1 MPLLL
6 RRALT
11 AFLLLAVAA
20 GPLLA
25 QPTPHTVASTPR
37 AVDLSPDRFALEPN
51 LPYADDIPSPSE
63 HLGYEL
69 GTEFTIYAHTVDYLE
84 TLAAAS
90 DRITVSSYGKTHEGR
105 PLIYLT
111 VTSAE
116 NQDRIDDIREANVR
130 LSEPETL
137 SSSERNR
144 LLEEHPVVVS
154 YSYNI
159 HGNEA
164 SSTEAAM
171 QVAYRLAAAQ
181 DDATAQLLDDSV
193 LLIWPTINPDG
204 RDRYVYWYKSMKR
217 NVVATE
223 PDDIAHDEPFPQGRT
238 NHYWFDLNRDW
249 VWGVHPEMRG
259 LIEAYQAWR
268 PQVHTDYHEQGY
280 NENYFTM
287 PGTTPRN
294 PLLPGG
300 YVALA
305 DTFGRANI
313 DAFDRNQIS
322 YATREAFDFFY
333 PSYGSSYPSVMGGIG
348 MLTEQGGINAGRAVE
363 TDDGYVLTLSQRVF
377 DHYATSLATLQASV
391 RNRQRLLE
399 YFLDARTPSETKSI
413 DTEAYIF
420 PDDGGDG
427 YLYDVLSMLRRHSVD
442 VERATESF
450 RASALDYRTGER
462 TTQQFDAGTYVV
474 SADQPEHLFIT
485 SLLERKVAFNDSVM
499 YDMSTWSAPLAYN
512 LSAYSTE
519 REVGVSTETLTED
532 PVLPSGVVNPDAR
545 YAYVIDWDQRH
556 APRALAML
564 WDLGYRV
571 RSARE
576 PFGTGTR
583 DFPRGT
589 LIVLLGRNPD
599 KTGATADMEAVARS
613 AGVRIHGLDTGRME
627 SGIDLASRDSRT
639 VDPPKTAMLVD
650 QPFSTYTSGQ
660 IWYLFDQETRLP
672 ITRIRSSSLQGTGTG
687 DGRYVRYGKAD
698 LNDYD
703 VLVLPGAYN
712 LDAVFDSTARA
723 ALTDWVRRGGTL
735 VATEESATFFTNE
748 ASGFTGVEALKDT
761 TDAVGPYTPFEAR
774 GDSTGLDYI
783 PGAALDGRLDE
794 THPLAFGI
802 GDRVYPLK
810 YGTDALVP
818 SADLQTAGYYADEQP
833 SDLLVS
839 GYASQKNLRKLAG
852 QTFAATMP
860 MGEGQVVFLVDNT
873 QYRMFWIGPAR
884 MLQNA
889 VMLVPGMM

>member
-1 MPLLL
+1 MSRSFRRVLAAVLLFSVVALPL
-6 RRALT
+6 
-11 AFLLLAVAA
+11 A

-25 QPTPHTVASTPR
+25 QPTPR
-37 AVDLSPDRFALEPN
+37 AVDLSPDRFALDPD
-51 LPYADDIPSPSE
+51 LPYADDIPSPSA

-69 GTEFTIYAHTVDYLE
+69 GTELTIYAHTVDYLE

-90 DRITVSSYGKTHEGR
+90 DRITLSSYGETYEGR

-111 VTSAE
+111 VTSAQ
-116 NQDRIDDIREANVR
+116 NQGRIDEIREANVR

-137 SSSERNR
+137 SAGERSE
-144 LLEEHPVVVS
+144 LLQNHPVVVS

-164 SSTEAAM
+164 SPTEAAM

-181 DDATAQLLDDSV
+181 DDATAQLLDNSV
-193 LLIWPTINPDG
+193 LLLWPTINPDG
-204 RDRYVYWYKSMKR
+204 RDRYVYWYTSMKR
-217 NVVATE
+217 SLVATE
-223 PDDIAHDEPFPQGRT
+223 PDDLAHDEPFPQGRT

-259 LIEAYQAWR
+259 LIDAYQTWR

-280 NENYFTM
+280 DENYFTM

-294 PLLPGG
+294 PLLPDD

-305 DTFGRANI
+305 DTFGRANGQ
-313 DAFDRNQIS
+313 AFDRNRIS

-377 DHYATSLATLQASV
+377 DHYTTSLATLEAAV

-399 YFLDARTPSETKSI
+399 YFLDARTPAETKSV

-420 PDDGGDG
+420 PDDDGDG

-462 TTQQFDAGTYVV
+462 TTQSFEEGTYVV

-485 SLLERKVAFNDSVM
+485 SILERRIAFNDSVM

-519 REVGVSTETLTED
+519 QAVNASTETLSED
-532 PVLPSGVVNPDAR
+532 PAPPVGVMNPDAQ
-545 YAYVIDWDQRH
+545 YAYVIDWNQRY
-556 APRALAML
+556 APRALSML
-564 WDLGYRV
+564 WDMGYRV
-571 RSARE
+571 RSVRE
-576 PFGTGTR
+576 PFGTGR
-583 DFPRGT
+583 RKFSRGT
-589 LIVLLGRNPD
+589 LVVLLGRNPD
-599 KTGATADMEAVARS
+599 KTSAAADMETVARS
-613 AGVRIHGLDTGRME
+613 AGVRIHGLGTGRME
-627 SGIDLASRDSRT
+627 TGVDLASRDSRP
-639 VDPPKTAMLVD
+639 VKPPKAAMLVD

-672 ITRIRSSSLQGTGTG
+672 MTRIRSSSLQGSGTG
-687 DGRYVRYGKAD
+687 EGRYVRYGKAD

-703 VLVLPGAYN
+703 VLVLPGAYA
-712 LDAVFDSTARA
+712 LSAVFDSTARD
-723 ALTDWVRRGGTL
+723 ALSDWVRRGGTL
-735 VATEESATFFTNE
+735 IATEGSASFFTE
-748 ASGFTGVEALKDT
+748 DASGFTSVKTLKDT
-761 TDAVGPYTPFEAR
+761 TEAVGPYTPFEAR
-774 GDSTGLDYI
+774 GDSTSLDYI

-802 GDRVYPLK
+802 GDRVYALK
-810 YGTDALVP
+810 YGTDALIP
-818 SADLQTAGYYADEQP
+818 SADLQTAGYYADETP

-860 MGEGQVVFLVDNT
+860 MGEGQIVFLVDNT